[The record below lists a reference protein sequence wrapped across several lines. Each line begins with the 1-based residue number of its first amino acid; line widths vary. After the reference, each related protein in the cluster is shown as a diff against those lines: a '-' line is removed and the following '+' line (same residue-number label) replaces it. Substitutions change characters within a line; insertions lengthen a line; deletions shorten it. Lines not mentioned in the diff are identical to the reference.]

1 MKEDYDR
8 LVKEGKKPVPV
19 LDKTG
24 KIIKYEAQSVVPAT
38 GHNEGTVGSKAAAKT
53 TVKPTD
59 RKLPETGTEKT
70 ALTALGLAML
80 SIAALFGLKRKEE
93 N

>member
-24 KIIKYEAQSVVPAT
+24 KIIKYEAQTVVPAT
-38 GHNEGTVGSKAAAKT
+38 DHNQGTVGSKAAKT

-70 ALTALGLAML
+70 ALTALGLAMV